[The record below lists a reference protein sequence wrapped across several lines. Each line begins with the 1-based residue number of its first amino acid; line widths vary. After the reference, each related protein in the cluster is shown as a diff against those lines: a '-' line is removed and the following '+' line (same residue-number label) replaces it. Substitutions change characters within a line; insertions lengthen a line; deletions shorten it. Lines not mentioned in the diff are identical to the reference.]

1 MSYLPYLAAAEK
13 TKLSPRARELATQI
27 EKVIQDFQ
35 RSYPDTPPGDVQQ
48 ALTALSGDSS
58 RVPASRNIL
67 AMTLAGGIA
76 ALVGVVFFLRESGE
90 GGMALPSGAMLWIVA
105 GLISAVGL
113 VAIAARQR

>member
-13 TKLSPRARELATQI
+13 TKLSPRARELSTQI

-48 ALTALSGDSS
+48 ALNALAGDSA
-58 RVPASRNIL
+58 RAPAPRNLL

-76 ALVGVVFFLRESGE
+76 ALVGVLVFMGESGE
-90 GGMALPSGAMLWIVA
+90 GGLALPSGATLWMVVALIV
-105 GLISAVGL
+105 GVGL
-113 VAIAARQR
+113 AAVAARRR

>member
-27 EKVIQDFQ
+27 EKVIQDFE

-58 RVPASRNIL
+58 RVPASRNVL

-76 ALVGVVFFLRESGE
+76 ALVGVLFFMQESGE
-90 GGMALPSGAMLWIVA
+90 GGMALPSGAMLWIVV
-105 GLISAVGL
+105 GLIAVVG
-113 VAIAARQR
+113 IAAVSARQR

>member
-13 TKLSPRARELATQI
+13 TKLSPRARELVTQI

-58 RVPASRNIL
+58 RVPASRNAL
-67 AMTLAGGIA
+67 AMTMAGGIA

-90 GGMALPSGAMLWIVA
+90 GGMALPSGAMLWIVV